1 MLNIKESYN
10 GYWISEE
17 YHYLD
22 TYNNEVNKSF
32 DFNYFTKEFNFY
44 AYENR
49 EWLGSN
55 PFTVSTCD
63 RYWLEN
69 EKSFVE
75 IHISNW
81 KDKTNITV
89 HKVITDKYENSKELM
104 KDLLDLDELYRNII
118 DSIENDFLERL
129 FEGDTNE

>member
-10 GYWISEE
+10 GYWISKE

-32 DFNYFTKEFNFY
+32 DFDYFTKEFNFY

-49 EWLGSN
+49 EWLGNN
-55 PFTVSTCD
+55 PFTKSTCD

-129 FEGDTNE
+129 FEGDTND